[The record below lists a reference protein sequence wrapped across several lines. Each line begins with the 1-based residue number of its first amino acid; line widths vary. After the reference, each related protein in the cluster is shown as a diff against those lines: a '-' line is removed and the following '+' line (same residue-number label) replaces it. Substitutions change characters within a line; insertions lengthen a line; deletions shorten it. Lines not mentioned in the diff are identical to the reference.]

1 MVDQPDLS
9 RIEHILDKLS
19 KTVGERGQN
28 TERRPRTSA
37 ETRTAL
43 LVRSCIQARR
53 ARDRALGAD
62 LFSDPAW
69 CMLLDLYLR
78 HSAGEP
84 SSVSSLCLAS
94 GIPQSTGLRWLL
106 MLEKAGLIS
115 RRADPVDR
123 RRTLIDLTSIGEA
136 KIEAVFAG
144 VDSVRSRERRAS

>member
-1 MVDQPDLS
+1 MKMVGQPDLS

-19 KTVGERGQN
+19 KTVAECGGT
-28 TERRPRTSA
+28 TERRARTSA

-43 LVRSCIQARR
+43 LVRSCIQARQ

-69 CMLLDLYLR
+69 CMLLDLYLD
-78 HSAGEP
+78 HVAGEP

-94 GIPQSTGLRWLL
+94 RIPQSTGLRWLV
-106 MLEKAGLIS
+106 MLDKAGLIS

-123 RRTLIDLTSIGEA
+123 RRTLIELTSVGLA
-136 KIEAVFAG
+136 KIEAVFA
-144 VDSVRSRERRAS
+144 

>member
-1 MVDQPDLS
+1 MVGQPDLS

-19 KTVGERGQN
+19 KTVGERGGHN
-28 TERRPRTSA
+28 ERRARTSA

-43 LVRSCIQARR
+43 LVRSCIQARQ

-69 CMLLDLYLR
+69 CMLLDLYLDHVAR
-78 HSAGEP
+78 EP

-94 GIPQSTGLRWLL
+94 RIPQSTGLRWLV
-106 MLEKAGLIS
+106 MLDKAGLIS

-123 RRTLIDLTSIGEA
+123 RRTLIELTGVGLA
-136 KIEAVFAG
+136 KIEAVFA
-144 VDSVRSRERRAS
+144 